1 MGRECWSWCRTTS
14 ASGVADY
21 VLQLAD
27 HGMALLSL
35 DVSTTEDVS
44 PICVS
49 AAFHDLFTKAG
60 SDCLQRQRRF
70 VPPFCRAFFVLSVL
84 YRVLPCSVRT
94 HMFSCPL
101 FVVSVEETP
110 PPAELLCLDVLHKST
125 DDGAVVTLTPCALG
139 DAATSGDG
147 GFDEQKWEFLEVWS
161 V

>member
-94 HMFSCPL
+94 HMFSCRRNATAGRVAMPRRAAQ
-101 FVVSVEETP
+101 V
-110 PPAELLCLDVLHKST
+110 
-125 DDGAVVTLTPCALG
+125 DGRR
-139 DAATSGDG
+139 SGG
-147 GFDEQKWEFLEVWS
+147 NPHPVRSWRCRHIGRWRL
-161 V
+161 